1 MGDSAT
7 ELVVQTDRPE
17 LEANLSVASA
27 DVAARQFVAA
37 GGTLLVAPFDI
48 AIGRCAV
55 VQDRWGNRLVLL
67 DHSKGRL
74 LTDATGQVRM
84 DLAGKPQTSGRRGA

>member
-1 MGDSAT
+1 M
-7 ELVVQTDRPE
+7 LVT
-17 LEANLSVASA
+17 
-27 DVAARQFVAA
+27 
-37 GGTLLVAPFDI
+37 PFDI

-74 LTDATGQVRM
+74 LTDATGRVRVDAAGNPETQVSPARE
-84 DLAGKPQTSGRRGA
+84 

>member
-27 DVAARQFVAA
+27 DVASRQFVAA
-37 GGTLLVAPFDI
+37 GGTLLVEPFDI

-67 DHSKGRL
+67 DHSRGRL
-74 LTDATGQVRM
+74 LTHANGRVRM
-84 DLAGKPQTSGRRGA
+84 EPAGKPETTGKP